1 MPALAAF
8 CLVAVAACGHKA
20 AAPRTVAQARVPVI
34 AAKDGSVTPT
44 STLGGLIVPFQNVQ
58 LQSSLVE
65 PVLHVYVQEGDHV
78 SKGQVLAVLDT
89 ADLQAEL
96 QSDLGTA
103 ASDAARAQSTYL
115 QAGLTINQNANTINS
130 AQATLRQ
137 AQQTL
142 ATDTTNL
149 QRDQQLLQNGYIAPQ
164 AVDQQRTLVAND
176 QQAVRAAQV
185 SVENTKAQVQ
195 TNGSTSTG
203 LQGATVAA
211 ARADEQTAIGAAN
224 QVRSQIA
231 KATIVSPIDGVVV
244 NRNLN
249 PGEYPGSRQIFTLQE
264 LDKVYAVLNGSGG
277 QIVGVQ
283 PGSIARIVSSD
294 RATLRGNA
302 RVAAVLDQV
311 TPGST
316 NFIVKAVLPNPNGD
330 FHSGM
335 VIAGTVSRP
344 STSGV
349 QIPVT
354 AFVDDTQTSVQTIAD
369 GVVKTLPVTMVAED
383 GKNAIV
389 QGVASGQKIIANG
402 QLGLSDGQEAT
413 PLTAK
418 TRTVAER

>member
-20 AAPRTVAQARVPVI
+20 APPRAVAQARVPVV
-34 AAKDGSVTPT
+34 AAQHGSVTPT

-65 PVLHVYVQEGDHV
+65 PVLSVNVQEGDHV
-78 SKGQVLAVLDT
+78 TKGQVLAVLDT
-89 ADLQAEL
+89 TDLRAEL

-103 ASDAARAQSTYL
+103 AGDAARSQSTYL

-149 QRDQQLLQNGYIAPQ
+149 QRDQQLLQNGYVAPQ

-185 SVENTKAQVQ
+185 SVENTKAQVR

-211 ARADEQTAIGAAN
+211 ARADEQTAIG
-224 QVRSQIA
+224 IA
-231 KATIVSPIDGVVV
+231 KATIVAPIDGIVV

-264 LDKVYAVLNGSGG
+264 VDKVYAVLNGSGG

-283 PGSIARIVSSD
+283 PGSIAKIVSSD
-294 RATLRGNA
+294 RATLRGTA

-316 NFIVKAVLPNPNGD
+316 NFIVKAVLPNPRGD

-354 AFVDDTQTSVQTIAD
+354 AFVDDTQTSVQTIED

-389 QGVASGQKIIANG
+389 LGVESGQKIISNG
-402 QLGLSDGQEAT
+402 QLGLSDGQEAA
-413 PLTAK
+413 PLTPK